1 MLLLYCNL
9 PYSVRQKQ
17 VFRAR
22 VNSGVKICVSLTRD
36 TMSATG
42 AWPVFGFRR
51 RTSGGAGGDRRLKL
65 ASIQQHQ
72 RPYSHRFR
80 RETKNVE
87 SSKKAVSLDLRRNH
101 RERGGPGID

>member
-1 MLLLYCNL
+1 L
-9 PYSVRQKQ
+9 R
-17 VFRAR
+17 
-22 VNSGVKICVSLTRD
+22 IIE
-36 TMSATG
+36 TMSVTARLTGIRLQAATREG
-42 AWPVFGFRR
+42 A
-51 RTSGGAGGDRRLKL
+51 SGDRRLKL

-101 RERGGPGID
+101 